1 MTIRRKIKP
10 LFLLV
15 ASLGTG
21 CALWD
26 DGIPKK
32 SARAGLIATPA
43 TYYSTAKARYLGT
56 KYKDNLDRLAE
67 RIVRNSNTSQ
77 LQFANNISSV
87 GGIGFFTH
95 SATKAADERYLEV
108 VLSTPE
114 TFESK
119 GEYSEKVNRLFSR
132 FGHDLLAILAGDTQ
146 IYQDKEL
153 AGYGLNLTWRT
164 VISEAP
170 ANRIAM
176 ARAIIY
182 FNKERVSSFLRK
194 DVGQNELL
202 SDAVIFAVEED
213 GPLNLV
219 SYQPRETKPDF
230 RPAIREDN
238 LVAGAAESKPSRLAA
253 ANQAA
258 KEPKSAVDPKIDT
271 AQKELSAAAVTK
283 ARPAAAKPV
292 VVAESETKASPPA
305 AKKELPPVS
314 RSAESTKPAAEI
326 PPTKLDSAPER
337 LALAKPSAEAA
348 VVSPAPEAQPQPG
361 IALSK
366 PISAPSA
373 TARSA
378 ASETNQPDKTKAG
391 DAAPAIS
398 SSVKTQ
404 AEQKPPA
411 KPVEVRKTDPKLVQ
425 ETAKPTPPV
434 VVSKASI
441 EGAKTPK
448 SKAVNE
454 IAGQEI
460 VPLPVA
466 KPSAAL
472 PALEAKTLAPVPAVA
487 KLASSQPATGP
498 VPAPTNLTPRE
509 TEAPV
514 KPSEPAVTPAASA
527 KTEEVARPR
536 TDTVARLPIAK
547 VTPPRQT
554 KPVEPTVIEAAVEK
568 PLEVKDRPV
577 APSTAAMANTPAAAE
592 PVVKTLTPEPIKAPQ
607 SKSPAVT
614 ALRPAAEKTSAAA
627 ASETATAGVTKSAQR
642 KVADA
647 PAVDRAPDKSAESAV
662 ARKIEAP
669 VPPLARLPQAKS
681 TEPPQARSAV
691 EQLPEP
697 AVARKSETP
706 APALGIAKIEPAP
719 ALKPESKRPIAGPVQ
734 ENANEKPEQV
744 ALLRKPA
751 EPMVEKPPLVRPA
764 LKPLEG
770 FIIQVAFND
779 KEKAQGWA
787 EKMQQRGYAV
797 SVTEAGAEGS
807 LRVRLGNFAMRDEAE
822 RQLRNFKQE
831 GMSGIIINLPQAFRP
846 EARSSLP

>member
-1 MTIRRKIKP
+1 MTIRRKIRP

-26 DGIPKK
+26 DGNPKK
-32 SARAGLIATPA
+32 TAPAGLIATPA

-95 SATKAADERYLEV
+95 SATKSADERYLEV

-114 TFESK
+114 TFETK

-182 FNKERVSSFLRK
+182 FSKERVSSFLRK

-238 LVAGAAESKPSRLAA
+238 LVAGAAESKPSGLAE
-253 ANQAA
+253 ANQAV

-271 AQKELSAAAVTK
+271 AQKELAAAAETK
-283 ARPAAAKPV
+283 ARPAAAKPA
-292 VVAESETKASPPA
+292 VVAQKSETKASPPA
-305 AKKELPPVS
+305 GKKELPPVS

-326 PPTKLDSAPER
+326 PPTKLDSPPER
-337 LALAKPSAEAA
+337 LALEKPSAEAA
-348 VVSPAPEAQPQPG
+348 VVSPVPEAQPQPV

-366 PISAPSA
+366 PSSAPPA

-391 DAAPAIS
+391 DVAPAIS

-411 KPVEVRKTDPKLVQ
+411 EPVEVQKTDPKLVQ

-448 SKAVNE
+448 SKAAEE
-454 IAGQEI
+454 IAGREI

-472 PALEAKTLAPVPAVA
+472 PALEPKTLAPVPAVA

-498 VPAPTNLTPRE
+498 VPAPANLTARE
-509 TEAPV
+509 TEPPV

-536 TDTVARLPIAK
+536 TVAPLPIAK

-554 KPVEPTVIEAAVEK
+554 KPVEPTVNEAAVEK

-577 APSTAAMANTPAAAE
+577 APSTAAIAKTPAAAE

-607 SKSPAVT
+607 TTSPAVT
-614 ALRPAAEKTSAAA
+614 ALLPAAEKTSAAA
-627 ASETATAGVTKSAQR
+627 PSEAATAGVTKSAQR

-647 PAVDRAPDKSAESAV
+647 PAVDRAPDKSPESAV

-669 VPPLARLPQAKS
+669 VPPLAKLPQAKS

-706 APALGIAKIEPAP
+706 APALGIAKIEPAQ
-719 ALKPESKRPIAGPVQ
+719 ALKPESKRPIAAPVQ
-734 ENANEKPEQV
+734 EKANEKPEQL

-797 SVTEAGAEGS
+797 SLTEAGAEGS

-822 RQLRNFKQE
+822 RQLRNIKQE

-846 EARSSLP
+846 EARSSVP